1 MARSATAT
9 SAAASSCLEPSG
21 TVLIWFA
28 VLSVLL
34 VAVVFKSPGIDYRTV
49 IVGAVLPVAEG
60 FTGGPK
66 FLHSVVG
73 AVVVLGV
80 LMLATRR
87 RRLLRRQLLGIPIG
101 MMAHLVLDASFAV
114 TAVFWWPVAGWAFAD
129 QQIPEWEH
137 LGLSIVLEL
146 VGIAV
151 GVWAWRWFG
160 LDDPARRERFFTEG
174 RLDLPE

>member
-1 MARSATAT
+1 M
-9 SAAASSCLEPSG
+9 
-21 TVLIWFA
+21 LIWFA

-34 VAVVFKSPGIDYRTV
+34 VAIVFKSPGVDYRTV
-49 IVGAVLPVAEG
+49 IVGAVLPIGEG
-60 FTGGPK
+60 LTGGPK

-80 LMLATRR
+80 LMLATQRQ
-87 RRLLRRQLLGIPIG
+87 RLLRRRLLGIPIG
-101 MMAHLVLDASFAV
+101 MMAHLVLDGAFTV
-114 TAVFWWPVAGWAFAD
+114 TAVFWWPLAGWAFAD

-137 LGLSIVLEL
+137 LGLSLVLEV

-160 LDDPARRERFFTEG
+160 LDDPAKRQRFFTDG
-174 RLDLPE
+174 RLDVPA

>member
-1 MARSATAT
+1 M
-9 SAAASSCLEPSG
+9 
-21 TVLIWFA
+21 LIWFA

-34 VAVVFKSPGIDYRTV
+34 VAIVFKSPGVDYRTV
-49 IVGAVLPVAEG
+49 ILGSLLPVAEG
-60 FTGGPK
+60 LTGGPK
-66 FLHSVVG
+66 VLHSVVG

-87 RRLLRRQLLGIPIG
+87 RRLLRRRLLGIPIG
-101 MMAHLVLDASFAV
+101 MMAHLVLDGAFTV
-114 TAVFWWPVAGWAFAD
+114 TVAFWWPLAGLDFAD

-137 LGLSIVLEL
+137 LGISLVLEV

-160 LDDPARRERFFTEG
+160 LDDPVKRQRFISDG
-174 RLDLPE
+174 RLDVPE